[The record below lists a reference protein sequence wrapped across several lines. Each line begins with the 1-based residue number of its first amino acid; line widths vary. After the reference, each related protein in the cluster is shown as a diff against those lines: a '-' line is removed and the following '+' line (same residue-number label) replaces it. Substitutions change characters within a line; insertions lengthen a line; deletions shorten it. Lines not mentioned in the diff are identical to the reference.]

1 MLSTVPPIII
11 AGAIVSKLMTGLS
24 TRMQADYSDAGNVV
38 EQTLGAIRM
47 VSATRKHFLFL
58 FIYPFPIITSNFLI
72 SCLPG
77 LSVYA
82 YLKVVS
88 FNGENQAITKY
99 NTFIRKAYQSS
110 LQEGVVNGLGFG
122 LIMAIL
128 FSSYGLAVWYGSKLI
143 VERGYNGGM
152 VISVI
157 MAIIMGAM

>member
-1 MLSTVPPIII
+1 M
-11 AGAIVSKLMTGLS
+11 
-24 TRMQADYSDAGNVV
+24 
-38 EQTLGAIRM
+38 
-47 VSATRKHFLFL
+47 
-58 FIYPFPIITSNFLI
+58 
-72 SCLPG
+72 
-77 LSVYA
+77 
-82 YLKVVS
+82 KVVS

-110 LQEGVVNGLGFG
+110 LQESVVNGLGFG